1 MGKNKKKAQAKDA
14 TNNDSSNNGETG
26 ETIENTEVEEVVEAI
41 QEVKIVEAA
50 VPTVDDLDAMWSDDD
65 DKPKK
70 KGKNNKKNNNK
81 NEDEVSPK
89 NADDEDE
96 PEAQSAKPL
105 SKKEK
110 EKLKKQK
117 KKDEA
122 KKQADKASNQTSSKS
137 VDNNDDN
144 DAASAI
150 DAEIAVL
157 QKKVKDGKIKAKE
170 HMKLN
175 LLLKNKAMAAGE
187 AELKR
192 QEEDDKRKIQEAKD
206 QKLRDEEN
214 KLAKAAKKKELEKIR
229 VADLKA
235 KGLPTNKA
243 EQAAFDKKKAVLLTQ
258 GIDIMDTLPGGKL
271 YKAKGS
277 RVNMKDFNK
286 KKPVVKSDSTPPVT
300 PTDKPEP
307 KFEKVEEAESE
318 SDSDS
323 NSESEED
330 WDADSDEEE
339 KPKKSRKSKKS
350 VSKSVSKTE
359 TAAPV
364 STPKTAEPIP
374 TAKPDKL
381 AVPDKDLINNS
392 GSRQIVAKVKDDPS
406 WAELDPVE
414 RVELRLAKRKKVAE
428 KARDMNILRCPVL
441 CVLGHVDTGKT
452 KILDN
457 LRKTNVQD
465 GEAGGITQQIGA
477 TNVNIQTVRDRTHF
491 VKELESIDIP
501 GLLIIDTPGHESFAN
516 LRSRGQSLAD
526 MAILVVDIM
535 HSLEPQ
541 TLESIELLKKGKTP
555 FIIALNKI
563 DRLYGWKPYPD
574 MDIRECLALQ
584 DQNTKDQFDKL
595 YNTVFADFATS
606 SHLNVVK
613 FWENTSPGMNYKE
626 DYINIMPTSA
636 HSGDGMGNLMAMVVQ
651 MSQTHLRKRVAFSE
665 QVQCTVLEVKSVA
678 GIGATID
685 VILTQGRLR
694 YGDHIVIA
702 GSDGP
707 IHTQVKALIMPQ
719 ADKDLRVTARA
730 GGGTETVKEVAAAN
744 GVRVLGKASL
754 ENALAG
760 TTMHVAVTGDMEEVD
775 YFKDECESEIEDALQ
790 RIKTQKTG
798 VYVMASTLG
807 ALEALCSFLKDSKI
821 PFFGVNVGPVH
832 KKDVMKASTMMETDP
847 RWALILAFDV
857 KVEREAQTY
866 ATEAGLKIFTADII
880 YHLFDAVVDHNK
892 QYIKAKK
899 DEFKDRVKFPAQLE
913 IMTEHVIRT
922 RDPIIV
928 GVKIKAGQLK
938 KGTTLIALNATH
950 GHVVV
955 GDVASIQSN
964 QVEVDTA
971 KEGDEVC
978 IKVVGSQGEAPKLLG
993 RHFEQTDV
1001 LVTRI
1006 NRESINLLKEWWSEE
1021 MTKSDWKLVIK
1032 LKKVFN
1038 IM

>member
-1 MGKNKKKAQAKDA
+1 MGKNKKKTQAKDA
-14 TNNDSSNNGETG
+14 TNNNSSNNGETG
-26 ETIENTEVEEVVEAI
+26 ETIENTEVEEIVEAI
-41 QEVKIVEAA
+41 QEVKIVEEA

-70 KGKNNKKNNNK
+70 KGKNSKKN
-81 NEDEVSPK
+81 DDVSPK
-89 NADDEDE
+89 NVDEDDESE
-96 PEAQSAKPL
+96 TQPAKPL

-122 KKQADKASNQTSSKS
+122 KKQAEKSSNQTSSKLA
-137 VDNNDDN
+137 DTNDNDDN
-144 DAASAI
+144 DDGV
-150 DAEIAVL
+150 DAEIAKL
-157 QKKVKDGKIKAKE
+157 QKKLKDGKIKAKE
-170 HMKLN
+170 NMKLN
-175 LLLKNKAMAAGE
+175 LLLKNKAQAEAE

-192 QEEDDKRKIQEAKD
+192 QEDDDKRKIQEAKN

-214 KLAKAAKKKELEKIR
+214 KLAKAAKKKELEKVR

-243 EQAAFDKKKAVLLTQ
+243 EQTAFDKKKSVLAAQ

-271 YKAKGS
+271 FKAKGS

-286 KKPVVKSDSTPPVT
+286 KKLPVAKSSPPVT

-307 KFEKVEEAESE
+307 KFEKAEEAAAESE
-318 SDSDS
+318 SEE
-323 NSESEED
+323 SESEDED
-330 WDADSDEEE
+330 WDADSDEDE

-350 VSKSVSKTE
+350 VSKSEKTDPVE
-359 TAAPV
+359 AISAPKTTEAAPA
-364 STPKTAEPIP
+364 STG
-374 TAKPDKL
+374 KPEKL

-392 GSRQIVAKVKDDPS
+392 GSRAILAKVKDDPS
-406 WAELDPVE
+406 WAELDPIE
-414 RVELRLAKRKKVAE
+414 RVEMRLAKRKKVAE

-457 LRKTNVQD
+457 LRKSNVQD

-595 YNTVFADFATS
+595 YNTVFADFATN
-606 SHLNVVK
+606 SHLNVAK

-626 DYINIMPTSA
+626 DYMNIMPTSA

-651 MSQTHLRKRVAFSE
+651 MSQTHLRKRVAFTE
-665 QVQCTVLEVKSVA
+665 NVQCTVLEVKSVA

-730 GGGTETVKEVAAAN
+730 GGGTETVKEVSAAN
-744 GVRVLGKASL
+744 GVRVIGKASL

-760 TTMHVAVTGDMEEVD
+760 TTMHVAVTGDMEEVN

-892 QYIKAKK
+892 QYIQAKK
-899 DEFKDRVKFPAQLE
+899 DEFKDKVKFPAQLE

-928 GVKIKAGQLK
+928 GVKVKAGQLK

>member
-1 MGKNKKKAQAKDA
+1 MGKNKKKTQAKDA
-14 TNNDSSNNGETG
+14 TNNNSSNNGETG

-41 QEVKIVEAA
+41 QEVRIVEAA

-81 NEDEVSPK
+81 NDDEVSPK
-89 NADDEDE
+89 DADDESE
-96 PEAQSAKPL
+96 NAQPAKPL

-117 KKDEA
+117 KKEEA
-122 KKQADKASNQTSSKS
+122 KKQAEKGSNQTSSKT
-137 VDNNDDN
+137 VDNNDNN
-144 DAASAI
+144 DDAI

-175 LLLKNKAMAAGE
+175 LLLKNKAMAAAE

-214 KLAKAAKKKELEKIR
+214 KLAKAAKKKELEKVR

-243 EQAAFDKKKAVLLTQ
+243 EQAAFDKKKSVLAAQ

-286 KKPVVKSDSTPPVT
+286 KKPVAKSTPPAT
-300 PTDKPEP
+300 PTENPEP
-307 KFEKVEEAESE
+307 KFEKVKEAKSE
-318 SDSDS
+318 
-323 NSESEED
+323 SESEESESEEDD
-330 WDADSDEEE
+330 WDADSDDEE
-339 KPKKSRKSKKS
+339 KPKKKSRKSKKS
-350 VSKSVSKTE
+350 VSKSEKTT
-359 TAAPV
+359 TAEPV
-364 STPKTAEPIP
+364 STPKTVAEVPIS
-374 TAKPDKL
+374 TGKPEKL

-392 GSRQIVAKVKDDPS
+392 GSRAILAKVKDDPS
-406 WAELDPVE
+406 WAELDPIE
-414 RVELRLAKRKKVAE
+414 RVEMRLAKRKKVAE

-457 LRKTNVQD
+457 LRKSNVQD

-665 QVQCTVLEVKSVA
+665 NVQCTVLEVKSVA

-775 YFKDECESEIEDALQ
+775 YFKDECESEIENALQ

-866 ATEAGLKIFTADII
+866 ATEAGLKVFTADII

-892 QYIKAKK
+892 KYIQAKK
-899 DEFKDRVKFPAQLE
+899 DEFKDKVKFPAQLE

-1021 MTKSDWKLVIK
+1021 MTKSDWRLVIK